1 MENIF
6 NMLFPKY
13 YLDGKKVRLIEL
25 FGGIGSQA
33 KAFEI
38 LSKNY
43 PDKVIFEHYRLVEF
57 DKNCII
63 SYNAIHNTEFKVQD
77 ITTITAK
84 DLGIDDDEYV
94 YVLTYSFPCQ
104 DISTAGLQKGFDE
117 RSGTRSSL
125 LWEVVRILSE
135 LSRKQLP
142 QVLLMEN
149 VAALENSQ
157 NIVGFKKLQI
167 KLENMGYKNYVEQL
181 NLKNFG
187 IPQNRLRC
195 FMMSIKG
202 NYEYAFPQSIPL
214 QYYMQEL
221 LQDIDEVE
229 DRYFLSPKLLDL
241 FLDKKPHGRYIRFLR
256 FKPFPYDGENIAW
269 TLETR
274 QGGHPNN
281 NYIYYPKEMYKGNKN
296 VGILKR
302 DNQEFVVRNLIPYE
316 CFSIMGFEAKDYDK
330 VKEIVSPTQMI
341 KQTGN
346 SIGVTVLVAIIS
358 MLYKDI
364 DYEKVINCYV
374 QGIIEEHNFR
384 KKFPK
389 KMKKVLTN
397 NKRRGKI

>member
-1 MENIF
+1 
-6 NMLFPKY
+6 MLFPKY

-43 PDKVIFEHYRLVEF
+43 PNKVMFEHYRLVEF
-57 DKNCII
+57 DKYCII
-63 SYNAIHNTEFKVQD
+63 SYNAIHNTEFKELD
-77 ITTITAK
+77 ITNIKAS
-84 DLGIDDDEYV
+84 DLGIEDSNEYV
-94 YVLTYSFPCQ
+94 YIMTYSFPCQ
-104 DISTAGLQKGFDE
+104 DISNAGLQKGFE
-117 RSGTRSSL
+117 EGSGTRSSL

-135 LSRKQLP
+135 LSQKQLP

-157 NIVGFKKLQI
+157 NIEGFKKLQY
-167 KLENMGYKNYVEQL
+167 KLEELGYKNFVEQL

-195 FMMSIKG
+195 FMISIKG

-214 QYYMQEL
+214 QYFMQEL

-256 FKPFPYDGENIAW
+256 FKPFHYDGENIAW

-281 NYIYYPKEMYKGNKN
+281 NYILYPKEMYQGNRN
-296 VGILKR
+296 LGIMIK
-302 DNQEFVVRNLIPYE
+302 DDKEYVVRNLTPYE
-316 CFSIMGFEAKDYDK
+316 CFSIMGFEPKDYDK
-330 VKEIVSPTQMI
+330 VKEIVSPTQII
-341 KQTGN
+341 KQNGN
-346 SIGVTVLVAIIS
+346 SIGVTVLIAIIS

-364 DYEKVINCYV
+364 DYEKVIHQYV
-374 QGIIEEHNFR
+374 QGIVDEHKFR

-389 KMKKVLTN
+389 K
-397 NKRRGKI
+397 

>member
-1 MENIF
+1 MKAIENIF

-38 LSKNY
+38 LSESY
-43 PDKVIFEHYRLVEF
+43 PNKVIFEHYRLVEF
-57 DKNCII
+57 DKKCII
-63 SYNAIHNTEFKVQD
+63 SYNAIHNTEFKELD
-77 ITTITAK
+77 ITTVTAK

-104 DISTAGLQKGFDE
+104 DISIAGQQKGFDE
-117 RSGTRSSL
+117 GSGTRSSL
-125 LWEVVRILSE
+125 LWEVVRILNE
-135 LSRKQLP
+135 LSSKQLP

-149 VAALENSQ
+149 VAALENSD
-157 NIVGFKKLQI
+157 NIDGFKKLQY
-167 KLENMGYKNYVEQL
+167 KLEQLGYKNFVEQL

-195 FMMSIKG
+195 FMISIRG
-202 NYEYAFPQSIPL
+202 NLEYAFPQSIPL
-214 QYYMQEL
+214 QYCMQDL
-221 LQDIDEVE
+221 LQEIDVVE
-229 DRYFLSPKLLDL
+229 DRYFLSPKLLEL

-256 FKPFPYDGENIAW
+256 FKPFIYNGENIAW

-281 NYIYYPKEMYKGNKN
+281 NYIYYPKEMYKGNKK

-316 CFSIMGFEAKDYDK
+316 CFSIMGFEPKDYDK
-330 VKEIVSPTQMI
+330 VKELVSPTQMI

-346 SIGVTVLVAIIS
+346 SIGVTVLIAIIS

-364 DYEKVINCYV
+364 DYEKVINQYV
-374 QGIIEEHNFR
+374 QGIIEEHKIR
-384 KKFPK
+384 KKFAIERK
-389 KMKKVLTN
+389 
-397 NKRRGKI
+397 

>member
-104 DISTAGLQKGFDE
+104 DISLSGLQRGFE
-117 RSGTRSSL
+117 EGSGTRSSL
-125 LWEVVRILSE
+125 LWEVVRILNE
-135 LSRKQLP
+135 LSSKQLP
-142 QVLLMEN
+142 QILLMEN
-149 VAALENSQ
+149 VAALENRD
-157 NIVGFKKLQI
+157 NIDGFKKLQY
-167 KLENMGYKNYVEQL
+167 KLEQLGYKNFVEQL
-181 NLKNFG
+181 NLKDFG

-195 FMMSIKG
+195 FMVSVRERL
-202 NYEYAFPQSIPL
+202 EYAFPQSIPL
-214 QYYMQEL
+214 QYFMQDF
-221 LQDIDEVE
+221 LQDIDEIS
-229 DRYFLSPKLLDL
+229 DKHYLSPRLLNL
-241 FLDKKPHGRYIRFLR
+241 YLDKKPHGRYIRYLR
-256 FKPFPYDGENIAW
+256 FRPFSFDGYDIAW
-269 TLETR
+269 TLTTR
-274 QGGHPNN
+274 QGGRCND
-281 NYIYYPKEMYKGNKN
+281 NYIYIPKELYKGEKK
-296 VGILKR
+296 VGITLKNGKESVFR
-302 DNQEFVVRNLIPYE
+302 GLTPLE
-316 CFSIMGFEAKDYDK
+316 CFLLMGFEQKDYDK

-346 SIGVTVLVAIIS
+346 SIGVTVLIAIIS

-374 QGIIEEHNFR
+374 QGIIEESKFR

-389 KMKKVLTN
+389 K
-397 NKRRGKI
+397 

>member
-57 DKNCII
+57 DKKCII
-63 SYNAIHNTEFKVQD
+63 SYNAIHNTEFKEQD

-117 RSGTRSSL
+117 GSGTRSSL
-125 LWEVVRILSE
+125 LWEVVRILNE
-135 LSRKQLP
+135 LSSKQLP
-142 QVLLMEN
+142 QILLMEN
-149 VAALENSQ
+149 VAALENSS
-157 NIVGFKKLQI
+157 NIEGFKKLQY
-167 KLENMGYKNYVEQL
+167 KLEALGYKNFVEQL
-181 NLKNFG
+181 NLRNFG

-195 FMMSIKG
+195 FMVSVRE
-202 NYEYAFPQSIPL
+202 NLEYAFPQSIPL
-214 QYYMQEL
+214 QYCMQDF
-221 LQDIDEVE
+221 LQEIDQVE
-229 DRYFLSPKLLDL
+229 DRYFLSPKLLEL

-256 FKPFPYDGENIAW
+256 FKPFIYNGKNVAW

-281 NYIYYPKEMYKGNKN
+281 NYIYYPKKMYKGNKS

-346 SIGVTVLVAIIS
+346 SIGVTVLIAIIS

-374 QGIIEEHNFR
+374 QGIIEESKFR
-384 KKFPK
+384 KKIPK
-389 KMKKVLTN
+389 SFLKVLTN
-397 NKRRGKI
+397 NKRRDKI

>member
-1 MENIF
+1 MRAIENSIF

-33 KAFEI
+33 KALEI

-57 DKNCII
+57 DKKCII
-63 SYNAIHNTEFKVQD
+63 SYNAIHNTEFKELD
-77 ITTITAK
+77 ITTITAD
-84 DLGIDDDEYV
+84 DLGIEDVNEYV
-94 YVLTYSFPCQ
+94 YILTYSFPCQ

-117 RSGTRSSL
+117 GSGTRSSL
-125 LWEVVRILSE
+125 LWEVVRILRE
-135 LSRKQLP
+135 LSQKELP

-157 NIVGFKKLQI
+157 NVAGFKKLQN
-167 KLENMGYKNYVEQL
+167 KLENMGYKNYIEQL

-195 FMMSIKG
+195 FMVSIKG

-214 QYYMQEL
+214 QYSMQEL

-256 FKPFPYDGENIAW
+256 FKPFSYDGENIAW

-330 VKEIVSPTQMI
+330 VKEVVSPTQMI

-346 SIGVTVLVAIIS
+346 SIGVTVLIAIIS

-374 QGIIEEHNFR
+374 QEIIEKNNFR

-389 KMKKVLTN
+389 K
-397 NKRRGKI
+397 